1 MPLLQRI
8 IEPVHVCRNTLPVDN
23 HGILAIDMPN
33 ELECVTN
40 GTLSNVIRQLS
51 SLSRHAEDIFTTLFK
66 EATHIAARTHSLQ
79 GRIDRLAVKVTQ
91 LDSTVEEV
99 SLQDIHMRKAFKSSI
114 VYDQA
119 VVSRSSMPAA
129 MAEMYKNCGKP
140 PPLDKLNPYR
150 EDGRDGLKFYT
161 DANYFFELWK
171 QEMLKDTE
179 KLYHD
184 KCKKPHRPRPD
195 GKRHKKV
202 RQPHNTR
209 EKYRMMACTQDFID
223 KANYPQSNYSDTTP
237 RTPSLVSDS
246 TDGHPLRPN
255 SLELHMPYMDQ
266 DGSYG
271 SPANHYP
278 PPPPAYSEY
287 HTQGYPQQNIPP
299 QQHYPPPPP
308 YSVNSPD
315 HRASSNQSTPT
326 RQSRGGSR
334 PSQPPPA
341 PPVTCGSNGTSTPPM
356 SASGTPSSGAG
367 RYRSGSHSRDT
378 LPPPPPPPDSVVNGF
393 QPAHM
398 SNLYLTQKP
407 VPMVALTNNH
417 VNHGSRRETPNHHPH
432 LMNHMSLARDQT
444 PPPDTLS
451 MTSDSLDLPP
461 PPPMPDGSV
470 AEVTAPPSPPPP
482 PPPSSSNA
490 AVLPPPPPPLPVDGA
505 ISSLSSRVSDLRMQ
519 ESHMATCESTST
531 NSSEETDSKSRSPAQ
546 GDGRSDLLAAIREG
560 IKLRRVED
568 IKQKE
573 IEKAAPMH
581 DVASIL
587 ARRIAMEFSDSD
599 SASESEYDSE
609 GWGEEEASEC

>member
-1 MPLLQRI
+1 MPFLQRLI
-8 IEPVHVCRNTLPVDN
+8 QPVHVCRNTLPVDN
-23 HGILAIDMPN
+23 RGALAIDIPN

-40 GTLSNVIRQLS
+40 GTLANVIRQLS
-51 SLSRHAEDIFTTLFK
+51 SLSKHAENIFTTLFK
-66 EATHIAARTHSLQ
+66 ESTSIAARTQSLQ

-91 LDSTVEEV
+91 LDSNVEEV

-114 VYDQA
+114 VFDQQ
-119 VVSRSSMPAA
+119 VVSRCSMPAA
-129 MAEMYKNCGKP
+129 MLEIYKRCGKP

-161 DANYFFELWK
+161 DPNYFFDLWK

-179 KLYHD
+179 KLIHD
-184 KCKKPHRPRPD
+184 KGKKPHRPRPD
-195 GKRHKKV
+195 GAKRHKKV

-223 KANYPQSNYSDTTP
+223 KANYPQSNYSDTTQ
-237 RTPSLVSDS
+237 RTPSLVSDG
-246 TDGHPLRPN
+246 TDGIPMRPN
-255 SLELHMPYMDQ
+255 SLELHMPYLEQ

-287 HTQGYPQQNIPP
+287 QTQAYPQQNMAQ

-315 HRASSNQSTPT
+315 HRISSNNSTPT
-326 RQSRGGSR
+326 RQSRAGSR

-341 PPVTCGSNGTSTPPM
+341 PPVVGSNGTSTPPI
-356 SASGTPSSGAG
+356 SAGGTPSSGAG
-367 RYRSGSHSRDT
+367 RYRSGSHSRET
-378 LPPPPPPPDSVVNGF
+378 LPPPPPPPDNVVNGF
-393 QPAHM
+393 QPNHM
-398 SNLYLTQKP
+398 AALYLTQKS
-407 VPMVALTNNH
+407 VPMAANNQ
-417 VNHGSRRETPNHHPH
+417 GSRRDTPNHHPH
-432 LMNHMSLARDQT
+432 LMNHMSMARDHT
-444 PPPDTLS
+444 PPPDTIS

-461 PPPMPDGSV
+461 PPPMPD
-470 AEVTAPPSPPPP
+470 AELAVAPPSPPPP
-482 PPPSSSNA
+482 PLPNSV
-490 AVLPPPPPPLPVDGA
+490 AVLPPPPPPLPQDSAAVVT
-505 ISSLSSRVSDLRMQ
+505 RVSDLRMQ
-519 ESHMATCESTST
+519 ESHGVSCESTST
-531 NSSEETDSKSRSPAQ
+531 GSSKMSDETDSKSRSPAQ

-573 IEKAAPMH
+573 VEKAAPLH

-587 ARRIAMEFSDSD
+587 ARRVAMEFSDSD

-609 GWGEEEASEC
+609 GWGEEDASEC

>member
-1 MPLLQRI
+1 MPLLQRL

-23 HGILAIDMPN
+23 RGTLAIDIPN

-51 SLSRHAEDIFTTLFK
+51 SLSKHAEDIFSTLFK
-66 EATHIAARTHSLQ
+66 ESTAIANRTQSLQ

-91 LDSTVEEV
+91 LDSNVEEV

-114 VYDQA
+114 VYDQQ
-119 VVSRSSMPAA
+119 VVSRDTMPAA
-129 MAEMYKNCGKP
+129 MAEMYRNCGKP

-161 DANYFFELWK
+161 DPNYFFELWK

-179 KLYHD
+179 KMLHE
-184 KCKKPHRPRPD
+184 KGKKPHRPRPE

-209 EKYRMMACTQDFID
+209 EKYRMMACTNDFID
-223 KANYPQSNYSDTTP
+223 KSNYPQSNYSDTTV
-237 RTPSLVSDS
+237 RTPSLVSDG
-246 TDGHPLRPN
+246 TDGAPVRPN
-255 SLELHMPYMDQ
+255 SLELHMPYLEQ

-287 HTQGYPQQNIPP
+287 QSQAYSQAAQQH
-299 QQHYPPPPP
+299 HYPPPPP

-315 HRASSNQSTPT
+315 HRMSSNHSTPT
-326 RQSRGGSR
+326 RQSRGTSR

-341 PPVTCGSNGTSTPPM
+341 PPPISSNGTSTPPVNN
-356 SASGTPSSGAG
+356 GTPSSGAG
-367 RYRSGSHSRDT
+367 RYRLGSHSRDA
-378 LPPPPPPPDSVVNGF
+378 LPPPPPPPADVVNGY
-393 QPAHM
+393 QQGSAMAP
-398 SNLYLTQKP
+398 SYLTQKP
-407 VPMVALTNNH
+407 VPMVGLTNNH
-417 VNHGSRRETPNHHPH
+417 LMGQRRDTPNHHPH
-432 LMNHMSLARDQT
+432 LLNHMRDHT
-444 PPPDTLS
+444 PPPDSLS

-461 PPPMPDGSV
+461 PPPMPDS
-470 AEVTAPPSPPPP
+470 EVMAPPSPPPP
-482 PPPSSSNA
+482 PPPNMA
-490 AVLPPPPPPLPVDGA
+490 TLPPPPPPLPVEGIA
-505 ISSLSSRVSDLRMQ
+505 CSIASRVSDLRSQ
-519 ESHMATCESTST
+519 EAHINCESTST
-531 NSSEETDSKSRSPAQ
+531 GSSKTSDETDSKSRSPAQ

-568 IKQKE
+568 IKAKE
-573 IEKAAPMH
+573 VEKAAPLH

-587 ARRIAMEFSDSD
+587 ARRVAMEFSDSD
-599 SASESEYDSE
+599 SASESECDSE
-609 GWGEEEASEC
+609 GWGEEDASEC